1 MATATR
7 TPPRTDSRA
16 TAPSKLLAEARGG
29 SVEALGTLFQSI
41 RGHLTLAA
49 RRGFPRRFQAILGVS
64 DVVQDAVVAGHE
76 RFHAFRG
83 GSQAEF
89 LGWMRVIL
97 SHTMVDSIRRQ
108 SALRR
113 LGNGMLFDLEQ
124 IGAQAAALTDGSER
138 RPLPTVIR
146 VEEENLVKAALD
158 ELPADQ
164 RRVLWLHHWEGRT
177 FAAIGAELGR
187 SEEAARKLWVR
198 GFRKIEERLRSLA
211 DDPEPGAGTSPRDC
225 PRD

>member
-7 TPPRTDSRA
+7 APRRTDPRSTA
-16 TAPSKLLAEARGG
+16 TSTLLADARSG

-41 RGHLTLAA
+41 QGHLTLAA
-49 RRGFPRRFQAILGVS
+49 RRGFPRRFQSILGVS

-83 GSQAEF
+83 GSPAEF

-97 SHTMVDSIRRQ
+97 SHTIVDSIRRQ
-108 SALRR
+108 STIRR
-113 LGNGMLFDLEQ
+113 AGHGVPLHLDRL
-124 IGAQAAALTDGSER
+124 GAQAAALADGVEC

-146 VEEENLVKAALD
+146 VEEEERVRAALD
-158 ELPADQ
+158 QLPADQ
-164 RRVLWLHHWEGRT
+164 RRALWLHHWEGKT
-177 FAAIGAELGR
+177 FVEIGLEMGR

-198 GFRKIEERLRSLA
+198 GFRRIEERLRALD
-211 DDPEPGAGTSPRDC
+211 DDPEPGR
-225 PRD
+225 

>member
-7 TPPRTDSRA
+7 PPPRTEPRS
-16 TAPSKLLAEARGG
+16 TVPSTLLAEARSG

-97 SHTMVDSIRRQ
+97 SHTMLDSIRRQ
-108 SALRR
+108 SAIRR
-113 LGNGMLFDLEQ
+113 LGTGAPIDLEL
-124 IGAQAAALTDGSER
+124 IGSQGAALADRIEH

-146 VEEENLVKAALD
+146 GEEERRVRAALD

-164 RRVLWLHHWEGRT
+164 RRVMWLHHWEGKT
-177 FAAIGAELGR
+177 FAAIGAEMGR

-198 GFRKIEERLRSLA
+198 GFRHIEQRLRALDA
-211 DDPEPGAGTSPRDC
+211 DPDTGR
-225 PRD
+225 